1 MARGNGQGGRGISR
15 GRGNV
20 AQATVYQNS
29 QQSVAR
35 GRGHGGA
42 NLDNTSHD
50 NNMAWKYGKFLLR
63 VSYVVYFGI
72 CTFLGKG
79 ILCNCF

>member
-42 NLDNTSHD
+42 IWTTLPMIITWPG
-50 NNMAWKYGKFLLR
+50 NMGN
-63 VSYVVYFGI
+63 S
-72 CTFLGKG
+72 C
-79 ILCNCF
+79 